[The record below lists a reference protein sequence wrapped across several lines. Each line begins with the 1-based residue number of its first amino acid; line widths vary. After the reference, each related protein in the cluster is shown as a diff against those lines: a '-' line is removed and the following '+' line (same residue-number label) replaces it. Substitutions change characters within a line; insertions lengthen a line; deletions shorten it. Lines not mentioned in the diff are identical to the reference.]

1 MRNKLKQLDKE
12 LQRHRHIAKTE
23 NRAAKEAVRR
33 VEQETL
39 QGVRTL
45 AMGKTDIELAWKK
58 LDTVQAKH
66 KIIEE
71 EFLLRINE
79 IREKLEK
86 AEDVE
91 EAGLLEK
98 ERVIMERRAAR
109 MKVEEA
115 RKQLEELE
123 NDNRTVD
130 LGEADFNKKKE
141 LLEGEAKEEIKDI
154 REERKILQ
162 ELLSKHEVALTKATQ
177 MVTETKMKLE
187 NCLEHER
194 LSITPQRERVELL
207 VRNELGPLIE
217 MEGNVERR
225 CEDLDKDNRERKKM
239 IYKQRRRIAL
249 LERQHNQAM
258 QQAEKETLN
267 KEELEELENEREAEK
282 SLIRKEKVRLLD
294 MEKKYKEQQEM
305 AELTIGEAVEELEKR
320 KARVNAVLTQERK
333 KLGEMESV
341 HKETLDF
348 IERELEERSGILQR
362 VKEKVGKDKKTL
374 SKLDARQQRVAAKA
388 AEELFMMA
396 EILEKEMTEK
406 GKFDELAKIK
416 EHRKRLQELDKQL
429 KLAERKEKGARVGV
443 GDDAN
448 QCMLL

>member
-1 MRNKLKQLDKE
+1 M
-12 LQRHRHIAKTE
+12 
-23 NRAAKEAVRR
+23 
-33 VEQETL
+33 
-39 QGVRTL
+39 
-45 AMGKTDIELAWKK
+45 
-58 LDTVQAKH
+58 
-66 KIIEE
+66 
-71 EFLLRINE
+71 
-79 IREKLEK
+79 
-86 AEDVE
+86 
-91 EAGLLEK
+91 
-98 ERVIMERRAAR
+98 
-109 MKVEEA
+109 EEA
-115 RKQLEELE
+115 RRQIEELE
-123 NDNRTVD
+123 SESRTLD

-141 LLEGEAKEEIKDI
+141 ILEGEAKEEIKDI
-154 REERKILQ
+154 REEKKILL
-162 ELLSKHEVALTKATQ
+162 ELLSKHQVALSKASQ
-177 MVTETKMKLE
+177 MVTETKVKLE

-194 LSITPQRERVELL
+194 ITVQPQRERVELL

-225 CEDLDKDNRERKKM
+225 CEDLDRDNRERKKS

-249 LERQHNQAM
+249 LERQHNQAL

-282 SLIRKEKVRLLD
+282 SLIRKEKLRLLD
-294 MEKKYKEQQEM
+294 MEKKHKEQQEM

-320 KARVNAVLTQERK
+320 KARVNAVLTQERS

-362 VKEKVGKDKKTL
+362 VKEKVSKDKKTL
-374 SKLDARQQRVAAKA
+374 AKLDARQQRVAAKA

-396 EILEKEMTEK
+396 EVLEKEMTAK

-416 EHRKRLQELDKQL
+416 EHRKRLQDLDKQL
-429 KLAERKEKGARVGV
+429 KMAERKEKNARLGV

-448 QCMLL
+448 QCVLL